1 MPFQSLGLSP
11 ALARAAADMAFAEPT
26 PIQREAIPPILR
38 GADLLAR
45 AQTGS
50 GKTAAFVLP
59 LLQTLDAAPTS
70 AGRRVQ
76 ALVLAPTR

>member
-1 MPFQSLGLSP
+1 MPFQTRGLSP

-45 AQTGS
+45 AYASNPDINQQR
-50 GKTAAFVLP
+50 AAV
-59 LLQTLDAAPTS
+59 
-70 AGRRVQ
+70 G
-76 ALVLAPTR
+76 